1 MDKVFDL
8 YNHED
13 FGSLRTLV
21 TEGNILFCVNDVAEA
36 LGITDPRGAVK
47 RYCRHIETYSFRMD
61 NGTQVTS
68 FTDIDD
74 ILCLISASKS
84 KKADSFKNWLL
95 GEVVPAVFSDAGIN
109 TVEDDDDEE
118 EYIITMGDYMA
129 RIHLEVALYETL
141 NCLVHGIR
149 NLPDEGIN
157 AHALKVFAEKSAE
170 LVDGAFFSSGIT
182 KEFMTDSNPDNISK
196 LLEETLL
203 IPEDAGYIS
212 WRDYEESD
220 PAKFCNGERCCE
232 FADRCEAKYARIA
245 NGESVDILDEDAD
258 FEYDEYDENE
268 DDMPE
273 TGEIS
278 TILDCCKHLLTV
290 AGSQLNRLADE

>member
-1 MDKVFDL
+1 MGYEEAREIVK
-8 YNHED
+8 E
-13 FGSLRTLV
+13 
-21 TEGNILFCVNDVAEA
+21 NIEYTKQQL
-36 LGITDPRGAVK
+36 
-47 RYCRHIETYSFRMD
+47 
-61 NGTQVTS
+61 
-68 FTDIDD
+68 
-74 ILCLISASKS
+74 
-84 KKADSFKNWLL
+84 
-95 GEVVPAVFSDAGIN
+95 
-109 TVEDDDDEE
+109 EDDDDEE

-149 NLPDEGIN
+149 NLPDEGID
-157 AHALKVFAEKSAE
+157 AHALKTFADKSAK
-170 LVDGAFFSSGIT
+170 LVNDAFFSSGIT
-182 KEFMTDSNPDNISK
+182 KEFMADSNPDHISE